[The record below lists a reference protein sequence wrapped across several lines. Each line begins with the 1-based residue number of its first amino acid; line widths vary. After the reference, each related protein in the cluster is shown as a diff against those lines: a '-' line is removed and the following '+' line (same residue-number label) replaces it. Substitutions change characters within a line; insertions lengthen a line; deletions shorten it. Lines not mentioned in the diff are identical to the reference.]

1 MYCVALVAVT
11 SCVLVVVPSRRA
23 CGRPIT
29 WCLCLSRRVVLHVV
43 LAVVASHRVVLRV
56 VLVVGAPTVREGET
70 AGDARDEELVGE

>member
-1 MYCVALVAVT
+1 
-11 SCVLVVVPSRRA
+11 
-23 CGRPIT
+23 
-29 WCLCLSRRVVLHVV
+29 VVLHVV